1 MLQLKMKKDT
11 KKFFQRVLNKINK
24 YFIVWHGNCYSSAPV
39 IDITGFESFSRRE
52 DSHKKKNLKIKSSLV
67 SCLTN

>member
-11 KKFFQRVLNKINK
+11 KNYFQRVLNKVNK
-24 YFIVWHGNCYSSAPV
+24 YFIVWHGNCYSSTPV
-39 IDITGFESFSRRE
+39 IKITGIESFSRRE

-67 SCLTN
+67 SYLTN

>member
-11 KKFFQRVLNKINK
+11 KNYFQRVLNKVNNN
-24 YFIVWHGNCYSSAPV
+24 FMVWHGNCYSSAPV
-39 IDITGFESFSRRE
+39 IIITGIESFSRRE
-52 DSHKKKNLKIKSSLV
+52 DSHKKKNLKIESSLV

>member
-11 KKFFQRVLNKINK
+11 NNYFSTVLNKSVN
-24 YFIVWHGNCYSSAPV
+24 YFMVWHGNCYSNTPANKF
-39 IDITGFESFSRRE
+39 TGFENFSRRE
-52 DSHKKKNLKIKSSLV
+52 LSQRKKNLKINGSLV

>member
-11 KKFFQRVLNKINK
+11 KNYFQRVLNKSKK
-24 YFIVWHGNCYSSAPV
+24 YFMVWHGNCYSSAPV
-39 IDITGFESFSRRE
+39 IIITGIESFSRRE
-52 DSHKKKNLKIKSSLV
+52 DSHKKKNLKIESSLV

>member
-11 KKFFQRVLNKINK
+11 NNYFSTVLNKSTN
-24 YFIVWHGNCYSSAPV
+24 YFMVWHGNCYSSAPV
-39 IDITGFESFSRRE
+39 IDIAGFESFSRRE
-52 DSHKKKNLKIKSSLV
+52 DSHKKKNLKIESSLV

>member
-11 KKFFQRVLNKINK
+11 KNYFQRVLNKINK
-24 YFIVWHGNCYSSAPV
+24 YFIVWHGNCYNSAPV
-39 IDITGFESFSRRE
+39 IKITGFESFSRRE